1 MADGMRLHPCLG
13 LPELGSDPDAQMLT
27 ARQQPQHLTY
37 SAAFVREL
45 HTFVSEQL
53 VEAMVRRSAFAG
65 SCCSALQLLCWSQM
79 FWGYSCCTAAV
90 LTGATRV
97 SPMQLLALESA
108 RPETSAAPD
117 YALGSAACA
126 N

>member
-1 MADGMRLHPCLG
+1 MLAFLCTTG

-53 VEAMVRRSAFAG
+53 VEAMVRQPVSAG
-65 SCCSALQLLCWSQM
+65 NLCICCC
-79 FWGYSCCTAAV
+79 
-90 LTGATRV
+90 
-97 SPMQLLALESA
+97 
-108 RPETSAAPD
+108 
-117 YALGSAACA
+117 
-126 N
+126 